1 MSEKIEVT
9 KEYLENILKTLE
21 EARTHSITY
30 DFRDEINRQVNYH
43 EPKAV
48 VVFG

>member
-30 DFRDEINRQVNYH
+30 GFRDEINRQIKNTKYYIS
-43 EPKAV
+43 KL
-48 VVFG
+48 